1 MFKIERFSKTL
12 QSIWGYVFVLDLAIL
27 TKRGI
32 SNLKVLYRKI
42 LAKSIFI
49 SSTSSIT

>member
-1 MFKIERFSKTL
+1 MFKIEHFSKRL

-32 SNLKVLYRKI
+32 SNLKELYRKN
-42 LAKSIFI
+42 I
-49 SSTSSIT
+49 SKKYFYV